1 MTWQPV
7 GCEGLFTLLFGD
19 VVLRFCRLFGCDHFA
34 VLHGRG
40 DPVAGV
46 LPPAFT
52 TLDQR
57 VLWLAGNSDAVVD
70 GEAKSHVRIGCLT
83 TPVSACNF
91 DYDGGPCQPA
101 MFLVNRAVYR

>member
-1 MTWQPV
+1 MP
-7 GCEGLFTLLFGD
+7 
-19 VVLRFCRLFGCDHFA
+19 
-34 VLHGRG
+34 HGRG

-46 LPPAFT
+46 LPLAFT

-57 VLWLAGNSDAVVD
+57 VLWLAGNSDTVVD
-70 GEAKSHVRIGCLT
+70 GQAKSYVRIVCLT
-83 TPVSACNF
+83 TPDSECNF